1 MTTATLHL
9 MAPTHTEVRVLRLAD
24 TLTTWVARRVAR
36 RAERRAR
43 VLDRLRQQQTPT
55 PTQDPQ
61 SLTRALAQLDIPRF

>member
-1 MTTATLHL
+1 MTSATLHL

-43 VLDRLRQQQTPT
+43 VLDRLRQQQTPA
-55 PTQDPQ
+55 QDPR

>member
-36 RAERRAR
+36 RAERRGR
-43 VLDRLRQQQTPT
+43 FLDRLRQQQTPV
-55 PTQDPQ
+55 QDPR

>member
-9 MAPTHTEVRVLRLAD
+9 MAPTHTEARLLRLAE
-24 TLTTWVARRVAR
+24 TLTAWVARRVAR
-36 RAERRAR
+36 RAERHAR
-43 VLDRLRQQQTPT
+43 VLDRLRQQQT